1 MELALQLLELY
12 GEDLDR
18 KTTFTVVKNEFASQV
33 ANTTNM
39 EDLLQ
44 LTQNFQ
50 DERALLADIQDN
62 NFIEYAV
69 EYPEESVQEHCLV
82 IPIP

>member
-69 EYPEESVQEHCLV
+69 EYPEESVQEHN
-82 IPIP
+82 PQ